1 MAAPL
6 ALVGLGSSIA
16 GGLVQAQG
24 QEKLGE
30 ANLIQNYYQSGIAQM
45 NAQIAA
51 QNADY
56 ALNAGEQQA
65 MTRGIAGGQTLGQI
79 IASQASSGLD
89 VRSGSAAQVQ
99 ASEKQA
105 IGLDTA
111 QIRTNAWKSAYDYN
125 VQATNFEAQ
134 SQLYQM
140 AGQNAAA
147 AGQISAE
154 SSILGTVGS
163 VATKWSQG
171 SQVGLFGDSGIGF
184 GDIGSMPATGSGSP
198 NDFLSGAYALT
209 QGINPF

>member
-6 ALVGLGSSIA
+6 ALVGMGATVLGGIT
-16 GGLVQAQG
+16 QAQG

-45 NAQIAA
+45 NAQIAR

-56 ALNAGEQQA
+56 AINVGEQQA
-65 MTRGIAGGQTLGQI
+65 QTRGLAGGQQLGQI
-79 IASQASSGLD
+79 VAAQASSGLD
-89 VRSGSAAQVQ
+89 VGSGSARAVQ
-99 ASEKQA
+99 ESQREI
-105 IGLDTA
+105 IGLDTT
-111 QIRTNAWKSAYDYN
+111 QIRSNAAKAAYDYN
-125 VQATNFEAQ
+125 VQAANFDAT

-140 AGQNAAA
+140 AGTNAAQ
-147 AGQISAE
+147 AGQIQAE

-171 SQVGLFGDSGIGF
+171 QQVGLFSGVGDIG
-184 GDIGSMPATGSGSP
+184 GIGSMPATGAGSP
-198 NDFLSGAYALT
+198 NNFLSGAWALT